1 MRRNDSAERPTFS
14 RRVLLAA
21 TGLAVSGAAGCTG
34 DETDDESTETA
45 DDEDGDENGDGDPQA
60 NVEGEADVS
69 ISGDVPAEVEAG
81 EEFTAGWTV
90 ENRGDADAAVTY
102 GLDISVAAED
112 RWEPVFQEEIDLE
125 AGESASESTDPIS
138 FDQGG
143 TVQWRFW
150 TEWDGGEDD
159 ETLETEVIPP
169 TRQFGDEFRAPN
181 DLLITA
187 ENPRLT
193 GRYEY
198 EDYGG
203 ERAVHTAPEGQQ
215 FAFVDL
221 TVENDAGETRETPN
235 RLSFELVAGDRQVE
249 PMSRTEYERDD
260 GYDGL
265 NDIVDGVVEEGVLPY
280 QIPDDVDRDDVALFH
295 SEVDFELDVRWEVTW
310 E

>member
-1 MRRNDSAERPTFS
+1 MRRNDSAESPTLS

-21 TGLAVSGAAGCTG
+21 TGLSVAGVAGCTG
-34 DETDDESTETA
+34 DETDDESAEAADETT
-45 DDEDGDENGDGDPQA
+45 DDGDGDA
-60 NVEGEADVS
+60 RADVGGEADVS

-90 ENRGDADAAVTY
+90 ENRGDAAAAVTY

-112 RWEPVFQEEIDLE
+112 RWEPVFQEEVDLE
-125 AGESASESTDPIS
+125 GGDSESDSTDPVS

-143 TVQWRFW
+143 TIQWRFW
-150 TEWDGGEDD
+150 TEWDGGEDS

-169 TRQFGDEFRAPN
+169 TRRFGDEFRAPN

-187 ENPRLT
+187 ANPRLT

-198 EDYGG
+198 EDYSG

-280 QIPDDVDRDDVALFH
+280 LIPDDVDVEDVALFH
-295 SEVDFELDVRWEVTW
+295 SEADFELDVRWEVTW